1 MKTETQ
7 LCRDLIAQFVED
19 LNADSLVVMWTS
31 VGKDQTSAK
40 IATWGN
46 QLAVRD
52 MVRQANLEYELA
64 TKAKI
69 VRKTKY
75 NDQ

>member
-7 LCRDLIAQFVED
+7 LCRDLIARFVED

-31 VGKDQTSAK
+31 VSKEQTSAK

-52 MVRQANLEYELA
+52 MVRQSNLEYEVEA
-64 TKAKI
+64 KAKI
-69 VRKTKY
+69 VRKTKS